1 MVELVELVQPI
12 LGHDSV
18 SRIGMKK
25 PGGERRIDLVEEFE
39 KQQTDAIS
47 IGQEAIAARVWQL
60 FYQTFGTEPPQFVA

>member
-18 SRIGMKK
+18 SRIVMKK
-25 PGGERRIDLVEEFE
+25 PSGERRIDLVEEFE

-47 IGQEAIAARVWQL
+47 IGQEAVAARVRQL
-60 FYQTFGTEPPQFVA
+60 FYQTFGTELPQFVA